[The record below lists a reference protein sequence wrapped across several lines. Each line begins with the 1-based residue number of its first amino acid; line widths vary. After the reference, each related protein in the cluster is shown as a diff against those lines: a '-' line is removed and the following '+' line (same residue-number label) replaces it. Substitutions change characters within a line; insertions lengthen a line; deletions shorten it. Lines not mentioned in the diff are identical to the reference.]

1 MKKIY
6 FILCSLLVLFT
17 ACQDEFYDATYISNT
32 EISVHSST
40 ADVLIYVC
48 DQDGQRTRATIEE
61 VGVFLSTS
69 TNPTEKDE
77 RHSLVIKGD
86 NWNVYRQVYNEAGGY
101 AFSIDGLSANTTYY
115 ALPFISNRWGM
126 VTGKVVSF
134 TTNGTAKVTTK
145 AATQITTT
153 TAQLNG
159 TITLEG
165 NNVEIEERG
174 FVLATT
180 TNPTIQTLGAL
191 IYSVAGTTGDYKR
204 TYTGLQSS
212 TRYYFRGFVVVDGET
227 LYGNVLNFT
236 TLTPDDAITLS
247 LNNVTD
253 ITNNSAKVSG
263 SITIGKEAVGQISE
277 CGFIAATDN
286 NPTFNSSWYRTWYY
300 NSSNNS
306 DFSTW
311 SGQKNLSGTFQ
322 SLSQATTYYYRMY
335 YKIGTQYYYGTTIK
349 SFRTTASSQSYY
361 TVAQIINIYNTLG
374 LASGSTSS
382 DTYTVRG
389 YVTKWNNG
397 YPDYQNADF
406 WIDDSP
412 TGSTSLLNCFR
423 IQGLTTSDQRT
434 LVVGD
439 YVEVSNCYLLNYNG
453 KAELTNQKGGTY
465 TIITA
470 ASQASTLGSQVSDFV
485 GMYHASVYLP
495 EMGNNLSWDTVKIY
509 TYTTT
514 NQEEKVCVEGL
525 AGGYSFDVAL
535 GEFNATN
542 KALQL
547 HRGTSWAN
555 NTFNFQGKGDTAFF
569 SVFYPIYFNST
580 NDYGLIDDISDG
592 EAWLTF
598 DSNGNVVLSPSNTA
612 DSKGH
617 YANGYT
623 FEWLYADNYNF
634 FGWDYLYTQ
643 LELTKFSSTV
653 SAPTRSS
660 KQTTWHAPMKLPAK
674 IPSNKALRKR

>member
-1 MKKIY
+1 MKRIY
-6 FILCSLLVLFT
+6 FILCSLAVLFT

-32 EISVHSST
+32 EISAHSST

-48 DQDGQRTRATIEE
+48 DQDGQRTRATVEE
-61 VGVFLSTS
+61 FGVFISTN
-69 TNPTEKDE
+69 TNPTDKDE
-77 RHSLVIKGD
+77 RHGLVIKD
-86 NWNVYRQVYNEAGGY
+86 ENRDVYRQVYNEYGGY
-101 AFSIDGLSANTTYY
+101 VFTVEGLSANTTYY

-153 TAQLNG
+153 TAQLNATVELVG
-159 TITLEG
+159 ENVSLEK
-165 NNVEIEERG
+165 RG
-174 FVLATT
+174 FVMSTSSNPKIEDNNS
-180 TNPTIQTLGAL
+180 TNWAEVGK
-191 IYSVAGTTGDYKR
+191 TGDYSVKISAMK
-204 TYTGLQSS
+204 SS
-212 TRYYFRGFVVVDGET
+212 TRYYFRGYVVVDGET
-227 LYGNVLNFT
+227 LYGNVLDFT

-247 LNNVTD
+247 LNDVTD

-263 SITIGKEAVGQISE
+263 SITIGKDAVGQISE

-286 NPTFNSSWYRTWYY
+286 NPTFNSSWYSYY
-300 NSSNNS
+300 LWNSGVN
-306 DFSTW
+306 TW

-335 YKIGTQYYYGTTIK
+335 YKIGTQYYYGTTVK
-349 SFRTTASSQSYY
+349 SFRTTGSQS
-361 TVAQIINIYNTLG
+361 
-374 LASGSTSS
+374 
-382 DTYTVRG
+382 
-389 YVTKWNNG
+389 
-397 YPDYQNADF
+397 
-406 WIDDSP
+406 
-412 TGSTSLLNCFR
+412 
-423 IQGLTTSDQRT
+423 
-434 LVVGD
+434 
-439 YVEVSNCYLLNYNG
+439 
-453 KAELTNQKGGTY
+453 
-465 TIITA
+465 
-470 ASQASTLGSQVSDFV
+470 STLGSQVSDFV

-495 EMGNNLSWDTVKIY
+495 EIGNNWSWDTVKIY

-525 AGGYSFDVAL
+525 AGGYSVDVAL

-547 HRGTSWAN
+547 HRGTYWSK
-555 NTFNFQGKGDTAFF
+555 NTFTIQEKGDTAFF

-580 NDYGLIDDISDG
+580 SDYGLIDNISDG

-598 DSNGNVVLSPSNTA
+598 NSNGKVVLSPSNTA

-623 FEWLYADNYNF
+623 FEWFYADNYNF
-634 FGWDYLYTQ
+634 FARDYLYTQ

-653 SAPTRSS
+653 SAPARRSRS
-660 KQTTWHAPMKLPAK
+660 TTWHAPMKLPAK
-674 IPSNKALRKR
+674 IQSNKALRRR